1 VLVGITA
8 LHVAAVAVA
17 LLVKGPVAD
26 SSDETAAIEV
36 VLFRES
42 ELEKPPEVSV
52 QLPQFTP
59 PQLVI
64 PVVNIEV
71 PETAAPTITVVA
83 VPEAAPT
90 PSPSPIAVAGDLNT
104 PVAISNAEWVR
115 KPRPVYP
122 AAAKKAR
129 AQGVVEVRAL
139 VDING
144 HALKASVHRS
154 SGFAALDKAACES
167 VLASLFRPY
176 LHNGVPRSVDVIVPV
191 TFALAGKGG
200 ESAPVRARH
209 REPALQI
216 DVRGEDHYAM
226 SGHAEELRS
235 LGAAALH
242 VSK

>member
-1 VLVGITA
+1 MRSLPSATSRRRFWASRGAVLVGISVA
-8 LHVAAVAVA
+8 HVAALAVA

-26 SSDETAAIEV
+26 VSPKSQAIEV
-36 VLFRES
+36 VLLIEP
-42 ELEKPPEVSV
+42 EQAKPPKISMQMPE
-52 QLPQFTP
+52 FTP
-59 PQLVI
+59 PQIVI
-64 PVVNIEV
+64 PIVNIEL
-71 PETAAPTITVVA
+71 PPPPAPTISVVA
-83 VPEAAPT
+83 IPEPALTPPPLPT
-90 PSPSPIAVAGDLNT
+90 AVAGDVNT

-115 KPRPVYP
+115 KPSPIYP

-191 TFALAGKGG
+191 TFALAGRGG
-200 ESAPVRARH
+200 DSVATRAIASR
-209 REPALQI
+209 L
-216 DVRGEDHYAM
+216 
-226 SGHAEELRS
+226 
-235 LGAAALH
+235 
-242 VSK
+242 